1 MGSEQHPLRQ
11 SGIYRNLPTF
21 DESIRGLKA
30 IVVGATGI
38 SGFNTMRSLLDT
50 PDRWATIYAL
60 SRSPPTDEMLSLF
73 SSEQQSRIQHV
84 SVDLTSSGEDIASS
98 LTKAKV
104 VADYVFFY
112 GYIHPHG
119 KSAMDPAM
127 ADALVEANAPIFDN
141 FLQALPLA
149 EIKPKRILLQ
159 TGGKQYGGHI
169 GRARTPFIESD
180 PQPTHLTDNFYYHQE
195 SRLFQFCEQNPGTD
209 WNVVMP
215 FGVIGAVPGA
225 GMNMFL
231 PFAIMAAIQAEKGEP
246 LFFGSDIDSWQC
258 EYVHSSARLTG
269 FLSEWAVLEEKCKN
283 QRFNAVDGVA
293 MSWDRFYEEL
303 ARWYGAV
310 KRTDGPELDES
321 KFDKNVQLAG
331 GENAPLGYGPTSEIK
346 LSRTFNDWVKEPST
360 RETWDKIKRS
370 SAGKITSDPFN
381 GGVDLVMADFA
392 FYHIGQASFAKV
404 RRFGFSG
411 FVDSM
416 ESVFE
421 MYQEMA
427 KMGVIPAPKVDA
439 AKPMI

>member
-84 SVDLTSSGEDIASS
+84 SVDLKSSGEDIASS

-159 TGGKQYGGHI
+159 
-169 GRARTPFIESD
+169 
-180 PQPTHLTDNFYYHQE
+180 
-195 SRLFQFCEQNPGTD
+195 NPGTD
-209 WNVVMP
+209 WNIVMP

-331 GENAPLGYGPTSEIK
+331 GKNAPLGYGPASEIK

-360 RETWDKIKRS
+360 QETWDKIKRS